1 MISNDIDEQQHFGS
15 GVQNPYYDRIIKD
28 ETLSTERISRSQ
40 NSNPTEIISCTSNIY
55 YEI

>member
-15 GVQNPYYDRIIKD
+15 GVQNPYYDRTIKD

-40 NSNPTEIISCTSNIY
+40 NSNPTVIIACTSNIY